1 MGFDGG
7 TGVRPMVRPA
17 LRRAWRDLHH
27 VQFGVAP
34 AHAVVV
40 GPLDMATGSLLALLD
55 GTRDL
60 PRLREEAR
68 GLGLPDDWLEGLLG
82 RLARAGLLEET
93 GGGGGTDGRA
103 GATGA
108 GGAGTGGPDA
118 GGPGGSGWRTRGG
131 RAPAHSDGGDGDE
144 RGSRSARAGS
154 ATGVSGPGAG
164 VPDRLRPDLGSL
176 SVVHRGPGEPLRRL
190 AARSA
195 MRVQVRGAGRV
206 GATVAAL
213 LSAAGVGRVDVLDG
227 GRVEPW
233 DAAPGGL
240 PPESVGERRDAA
252 AGRLVARAS
261 PGRAWTRAGRGAWAA
276 GPVGGPEPGL
286 SLVVV
291 APRDGLAAYAPDPVT
306 AGTWVET
313 GTPHLFAGVLE
324 ATGVVGPLVVPG
336 ETACARCAELER
348 VDADPAWP
356 RLLAQWRSGGRS
368 GRVPAGDVGLAA
380 AVAGLTAAHALAFLD
395 GGAPAS
401 AGARWEV
408 SSPLLEW
415 RSWRLRPH
423 GACPCGAAGRRRE
436 RGSGEPEWWE
446 RERASDAGD
455 RQDTMAG

>member
-1 MGFDGG
+1 S
-7 TGVRPMVRPA
+7 P
-17 LRRAWRDLHH
+17 
-27 VQFGVAP
+27 
-34 AHAVVV
+34 
-40 GPLDMATGSLLALLD
+40 
-55 GTRDL
+55 
-60 PRLREEAR
+60 
-68 GLGLPDDWLEGLLG
+68 
-82 RLARAGLLEET
+82 
-93 GGGGGTDGRA
+93 TD
-103 GATGA
+103 
-108 GGAGTGGPDA
+108 
-118 GGPGGSGWRTRGG
+118 S
-131 RAPAHSDGGDGDE
+131 
-144 RGSRSARAGS
+144 
-154 ATGVSGPGAG
+154 
-164 VPDRLRPDLGSL
+164 
-176 SVVHRGPGEPLRRL
+176 
-190 AARSA
+190 
-195 MRVQVRGAGRV
+195 
-206 GATVAAL
+206 
-213 LSAAGVGRVDVLDG
+213 
-227 GRVEPW
+227 
-233 DAAPGGL
+233 GGL

-380 AVAGLTAAHALAFLD
+380 VVAGLTAAHALAFLD